1 MDRVDDDDAKG
12 GREGGELTRATVGQR
27 GDREADG
34 ADKPN
39 SLSY

>member
-12 GREGGELTRATVGQR
+12 GRKGGESTRATVGRR
-27 GDREADG
+27 GDTEADW